1 VEEVERIEVREASS
15 VRIPDSHKNAFWI
28 YGVTAM
34 IMQGP
39 LSVVVR
45 GISSQGIGD
54 RAVQVETLRLL
65 VVFLILSRQ
74 FLSAG
79 VFFDQVYL
87 QPDAATKFPS
97 RSYPVDFLMRLTELL
112 VAVAASTAVGL
123 DPYPQ
128 KGLAT
133 FTILAG
139 ILLLLESLWL
149 GVARSAGFSTA
160 SLIAPAAR
168 ANVFGFLLCVALY
181 VGARWAGFEPWIAD
195 VVVLCALIL
204 FTAIQLAGQ
213 VRTYGRPL

>member
-1 VEEVERIEVREASS
+1 VDEVEGIEVRETSS

-45 GISSQGIGD
+45 GLSAQGIGN
-54 RAVQVETLRLL
+54 RAVQVEGLRLV

-74 FLSAG
+74 FLAAG

-87 QPDAATKFPS
+87 QSDAAVKFPS

-112 VAVAASTAVGL
+112 IAVAASTAVGL

-149 GVARSAGFSTA
+149 AVARGAGYSTA
-160 SLIAPAAR
+160 SLISPVAR
-168 ANVFGFLLCVALY
+168 ANALAFLICAALY
-181 VGARWAGFEPWIAD
+181 GAIRWAGAETWIAD
-195 VVVLCALIL
+195 AVVLCALIL
-204 FTAIQLAGQ
+204 FTAIQLARQ
-213 VRTYGRPL
+213 IRTYGRT